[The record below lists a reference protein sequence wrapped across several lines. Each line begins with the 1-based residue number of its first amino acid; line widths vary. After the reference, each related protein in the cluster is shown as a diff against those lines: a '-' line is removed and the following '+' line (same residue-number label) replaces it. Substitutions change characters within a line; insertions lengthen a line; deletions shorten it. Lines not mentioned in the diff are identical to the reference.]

1 MLLDGHIH
9 ITSLEGSLSAFR
21 TQLTRAGMDGAL
33 LISLPPPPAG
43 RKPDGVPADRR
54 IAQVLEFTEGRPNM
68 FPFLWIDP
76 MDDEV
81 FGQIDEAVRR
91 GIAGFKVICHNHYP
105 GDDRAMKVFRR
116 VAAKGKPILFHSGI
130 LWDGQP
136 SSRYN
141 RPAEFEA
148 LLDVEGLRFSLA
160 HIGWPWCDELIAV
173 YGKFLN
179 AYSRRPDL
187 GVEMFVDVTPG
198 TPEIY
203 RHEVLTKLF
212 GVGYDVE
219 DNVVFG
225 SDCSTAPY
233 NERWTRDWI
242 ARDRAI
248 YQEIG
253 VPESAQEKIFCGN
266 LLRFVGLSRKE
277 VKRKTLTPA
286 DS

>member
-9 ITSLEGSLSAFR
+9 ISDPEGSPSAFR

-33 LISLPPPPAG
+33 LISLPPALAG
-43 RKPDGVPADRR
+43 LKPDGVPADRR
-54 IAQVLEFTEGRPNM
+54 IAQVLEYTEGRPHM
-68 FPFLWIDP
+68 FAFLWIDP

-91 GIAGFKVICHNHYP
+91 GIAGFKVICHDYYP
-105 GDDRAMKVFRR
+105 GDDRAMKVFRY
-116 VAAKGKPILFHSGI
+116 VAVKGKPILFHSGI

-148 LLDVEGLRFSLA
+148 LLDINGLKFSLA

-179 AYSRRPDL
+179 AYARRPDL

-203 RHEVLTKLF
+203 RREALTKLF

-225 SDCSTAPY
+225 SDCSAEPY
-233 NERWTRDWI
+233 NAKWTRDWI

-248 YQEIG
+248 YEEMG
-253 VPESAQEKIFCGN
+253 LSESAQENIFSGN
-266 LLRFVGLSRKE
+266 LLRFVGLSQKE
-277 VKRKTLTPA
+277 VKRKILTPA

>member
-1 MLLDGHIH
+1 MLLDGHVH
-9 ITSLEGSLSAFR
+9 ITSDKGSPSAFGA
-21 TQLTRAGMDGAL
+21 QLTRAGMDGAL
-33 LISLPPPPAG
+33 LISLPPPLAG

-54 IAQVLEFTEGRPNM
+54 IAQVLEYTEGRPNM

-81 FGQIDEAVRR
+81 FGQIDEAAER
-91 GIAGFKVICHNHYP
+91 GIAGFKVICHGYYP
-105 GDDRAMKVFRR
+105 GDDRAMRVFRH

-148 LLDVEGLRFSLA
+148 LLDVPGLRFSLA

-179 AYSRRPDL
+179 AYSRKPDL

-203 RHEVLTKLF
+203 RRQALTKLF

-225 SDCSTAPY
+225 SDCSADPY
-233 NERWTRDWI
+233 NDRWTRDWV

-248 YQEIG
+248 YEEIG
-253 VPESAQEKIFCGN
+253 VSESAQEKIFCGN

-277 VKRKTLTPA
+277 VKRKILTPA

>member
-148 LLDVEGLRFSLA
+148 LLDVEELRFSLA

-253 VPESAQEKIFCGN
+253 VPESAQEKIFSGN

>member
-1 MLLDGHIH
+1 MLLDGHVH
-9 ITSLEGSLSAFR
+9 ITSQDGSPSAFR
-21 TQLTRAGMDGAL
+21 TQLARAGMDGGL
-33 LISLPPPPAG
+33 LISLPPALAG
-43 RKPDGVPADRR
+43 LRPVGVPADRR
-54 IAQVLEFTEGRPNM
+54 IAQVLEYAASGPHI

-81 FGQIDEAVRR
+81 FGQIDEAAER
-91 GIAGFKVICHNHYP
+91 GIAGFKVICHGYYP
-105 GDDRAMKVFRR
+105 GDDRAMKAFRH

-203 RHEVLTKLF
+203 RREALTKLF

-225 SDCSTAPY
+225 SDCSAAPY
-233 NERWTRDWI
+233 NAKWTRDWV
-242 ARDRAI
+242 ARDKAI
-248 YQEIG
+248 YEEIG
-253 VPESAQEKIFCGN
+253 VSESAQEKIFCGN
-266 LLRFVGLSRKE
+266 LLRFVGLSQKE
-277 VKRKTLTPA
+277 VKRKILTPA